1 MLVAGPNLTIDR
13 TSTIPELR
21 PGEVL
26 RLADVVVT
34 PGGKGLNVARAAPPP
49 ARPRGAAPPAVLG
62 AFVPGHTGRAVAAM
76 IADEGVELQRVPAA
90 GEIRS
95 TSIVLE

>member
-1 MLVAGPNLTIDR
+1 MLIAGPNLTIDR

-21 PGEVL
+21 AGDVL

-34 PGGKGLNVARAAPPP
+34 PGGKGLNVARAALALGVP
-49 ARPRGAAPPAVLG
+49 ATLV
-62 AFVPGHTGRAVAAM
+62 AFVPGHPGRASAAL
-76 IADEGVELQRVPAA
+76 IGEEGIVLESIPVA

-95 TSIVLE
+95 TAVILEPSGRA